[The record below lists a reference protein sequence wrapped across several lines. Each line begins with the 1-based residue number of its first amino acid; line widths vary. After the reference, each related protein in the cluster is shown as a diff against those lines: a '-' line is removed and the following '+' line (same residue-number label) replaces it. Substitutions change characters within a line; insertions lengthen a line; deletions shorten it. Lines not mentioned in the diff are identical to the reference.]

1 MDVPAYESNIG
12 VLLSEALLALY
23 PQLIKQNELVEL
35 QLQVILRVLV
45 IFALSYIY
53 ILYERR
59 RGPKDQPHRPLGIS
73 MKYGAINSLHIASSY
88 YAFQK
93 MDSSDALAIF
103 YTYPIWNMLLSHVM
117 LGDKIDRSRLSAVV
131 AAFIGVLC
139 ILQPNVYSMK
149 TYSGGALAAFIAALT
164 ESLLF
169 VSFHDSENPQ
179 RPSERMFEQYAGT
192 LVYVCCSLVFMH
204 KFFSHKIEGNTSL
217 QKELVKKIILFN
229 VVIGFSMHLTRAWAA
244 RFSRPET
251 FSVLSMT
258 GVLFGFL
265 YQLVFEGKPP
275 TKLKIFGGLL
285 IMVGGAVGTYLS
297 RDDVE
302 QVIVDVDHNLRIP
315 NSSSASSSEVGIE
328 R

>member
-1 MDVPAYESNIG
+1 MEVSSLESNAG

-53 ILYERR
+53 ILHERR
-59 RGPKDQPHRPLGIS
+59 TNVDKDPQRKLGIS

-93 MDSSDALAIF
+93 MDSADALAIF
-103 YTYPIWNMLLSHVM
+103 YTYPIWNMFLSNVM

-139 ILQPNVYSMK
+139 ILQPNVGMMK
-149 TYSGGALAAFIAALT
+149 THGGGVLAAFIAALT

-169 VSFHDSENPQ
+169 VSFHDSKNPQ
-179 RPSERMFEQYAGT
+179 RPSERIFEQYAGT
-192 LVYVCCSLVFMH
+192 LVYVVASVFFVR
-204 KFFSHKIEGNTSL
+204 KFFSNKISNNITL
-217 QKELVKKIILFN
+217 QRELIGKIILFN

-265 YQLVFEGKPP
+265 YQLVFERKTPS
-275 TKLKIFGGLL
+275 KLKVIGGLL
-285 IMVGGAVGTYLS
+285 IMAGGAVGTYLS
-297 RDDVE
+297 RDDTEPVKE
-302 QVIVDVDHNLRIP
+302 HP
-315 NSSSASSSEVGIE
+315 NES
-328 R
+328 

>member
-1 MDVPAYESNIG
+1 MEVSSLESNAG

-45 IFALSYIY
+45 IFALSYMY

-93 MDSSDALAIF
+93 MDSADALAIF
-103 YTYPIWNMLLSHVM
+103 YTYPMWNIFLSNVM
-117 LGDKIDRSRLSAVV
+117 LGDKIDRKRLYAVAV
-131 AAFIGVLC
+131 AFAGVLC
-139 ILQPNVYSMK
+139 VLQPNVK
-149 TYSGGALAAFIAALT
+149 TLHRYGWGIVAAFTSALT

-192 LVYVCCSLVFMH
+192 LVYVVASLLFMN
-204 KFFSHKIEGNTSL
+204 KFFSKKIQGNASL
-217 QKELVKKIILFN
+217 QRELVQKIILFN
-229 VVIGFSMHLTRAWAA
+229 IVIGFSMHLTRAWAA
-244 RFSRPET
+244 RYSRPET

-265 YQLVFEGKPP
+265 YQLIFERKSPS
-275 TKLKIFGGLL
+275 KLKILGGLF
-285 IMVGGAVGTYLS
+285 IMAGGALGTYLS

-302 QVIVDVDHNLRIP
+302 PVAVHP
-315 NSSSASSSEVGIE
+315 NEA
-328 R
+328 

>member
-1 MDVPAYESNIG
+1 MEVPAYESNIG

-45 IFALSYIY
+45 ITALSYLY
-53 ILYERR
+53 ILYERKRPKKDGDEKNPPR
-59 RGPKDQPHRPLGIS
+59 RLGVS
-73 MKYGAINSLHIASSY
+73 MKYGAINSVHIASSY

-93 MDSSDALAIF
+93 MDSADALAIF
-103 YTYPIWNMLLSHVM
+103 YTYPIWNIFLSNVM

-131 AAFIGVLC
+131 VAFIGVLC
-139 ILQPNVYSMK
+139 ILQPNVHSMK
-149 TYSGGALAAFIAALT
+149 TYGGGALAAFIAALT

-192 LVYVCCSLVFMH
+192 LVYVVASVFFVR
-204 KFFSHKIEGNTSL
+204 KFFSHKIEGNASL
-217 QKELVKKIILFN
+217 QRELVKKIILFN
-229 VVIGFSMHLTRAWAA
+229 VIIGFSMHLTRAWAA

-265 YQLVFEGKPP
+265 YQLVFERKPP
-275 TKLKIFGGLL
+275 TKLKMFGGLL
-285 IMVGGAVGTYLS
+285 IMAGGALGTYLS
-297 RDDVE
+297 RNDTEPVTS
-302 QVIVDVDHNLRIP
+302 HP
-315 NSSSASSSEVGIE
+315 NVL
-328 R
+328 

>member
-1 MDVPAYESNIG
+1 MEVSSLESNAG

-45 IFALSYIY
+45 IFALSYMY

-59 RGPKDQPHRPLGIS
+59 RGDDRVPQRKLGIS

-93 MDSSDALAIF
+93 LDSSDALAIF
-103 YTYPIWNMLLSHVM
+103 YTYPIWNMVLSNVM
-117 LGDKIDRSRLSAVV
+117 LGDKIDRSRLYAVV
-131 AAFIGVLC
+131 VAFIGVLC
-139 ILQPNVYSMK
+139 VLQPNVGVMK
-149 TYSGGALAAFIAALT
+149 TYGWGIVAAFTSALT

-169 VSFHDSENPQ
+169 VSFHDSKNPQ

-192 LVYVCCSLVFMH
+192 LVYVVASLLFMN
-204 KFFSHKIEGNTSL
+204 KFFSHKISGDTSL
-217 QKELVKKIILFN
+217 QRELIGKIILFN

-244 RFSRPET
+244 RYSRPET

-265 YQLVFEGKPP
+265 YQLIFERKSPS
-275 TKLKIFGGLL
+275 KLKLFGGFL
-285 IMVGGAVGTYLS
+285 IMAGGALGTYLS
-297 RDDVE
+297 RNDVE
-302 QVIVDVDHNLRIP
+302 PDKYDLGSRDPLRDPRPSDI
-315 NSSSASSSEVGIE
+315 
-328 R
+328 